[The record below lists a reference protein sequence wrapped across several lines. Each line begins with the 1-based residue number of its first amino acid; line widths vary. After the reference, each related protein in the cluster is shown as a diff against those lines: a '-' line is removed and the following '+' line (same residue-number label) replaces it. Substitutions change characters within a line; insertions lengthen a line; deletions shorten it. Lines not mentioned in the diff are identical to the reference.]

1 MEVVKVFNNN
11 VVMIQDA
18 EGLEAIVMGK
28 GLGFQKK
35 TGDTLDETLI
45 EKVFKLS
52 DQQFTQAVSEL
63 YVKLSP
69 KEVDIFQ
76 AIISKASRV
85 LETSY
90 NENLYLALAD
100 HLHFVIERAQQGVF
114 IKNPLFWEVKKFYQ
128 MEYQVGL
135 EAVKLLN
142 ESFALEIPED
152 EAASIALHF
161 VNAQKNGHKMD
172 QTVKTT
178 KLIQE
183 MINIVRRYYAIE
195 FDEESISYVRF
206 VTHLQYFAQRV
217 IDHQGQSGEDSFLF
231 EQVKTNYPKAFACA
245 ELIGK
250 YVLSQY
256 QFVVSQDELVYL
268 TIHIQRTTNKTA

>member
-1 MEVVKVFNNN
+1 MEVIKVFNNN

-18 EGLEAIVMGK
+18 DGLEAIVMGR

-35 TGDTLDETLI
+35 TGDLLDEALI

-52 DQQFTQAVSEL
+52 DSQFSQAVSDL
-63 YVKLSP
+63 YVQLSP

-85 LETSY
+85 LETDY

-100 HLHFVIERAQQGVF
+100 HLHFVLDRAQQGIF
-114 IKNPLFWEVKKFYQ
+114 IKNPLSWEVKKFYQ
-128 MEYQVGL
+128 AEYQVGL

-142 ESFALEIPED
+142 ESFDLEILDD

-161 VNAQKNGHKMD
+161 VNAQKNTHKMD
-172 QTVKTT
+172 QTVKAT

-183 MINIVRRYYAIE
+183 LINLVRRYYRVE
-195 FDEESISYVRF
+195 FDEDSISYVRF
-206 VTHLQYFAQRV
+206 ITHLQYFTQRV
-217 IDHQGQSGEDSFLF
+217 LGGINQSSEDSLLY
-231 EQVKTNYPKAFACA
+231 EQVKLNYPKAFACA

-256 QFVVSQDELVYL
+256 QFTVSQDELVYL
-268 TIHIQRTTNKTA
+268 TIHIQRTTGKVD